1 MDNVVTTERRAELE
15 SAGLW
20 TTDTLAGKLVEH
32 ATRAPSSPAVI
43 DGTDGREVSY
53 GELLRDVRALAHY
66 LSEHGISSG
75 DTVSVQLPNR
85 YEAVVVDLAVLMV
98 GGVLNPLL
106 PNYRAK
112 ELRHILRVARSRG
125 IVTTTTYRRFDFVE
139 MVRGLRP
146 ELPELDLHVVVG
158 EVVGES
164 ADLPSTDTILRAGGG
179 EDLRPVRP
187 ANAVSE
193 IIFTSGTEAAP
204 KAVMHTEQTANFGVR
219 NAYEWLRMGADDCV
233 WMPSPVGHSTG
244 LNYGIRF
251 AVFHGLPLVLQ
262 DIWDARRAVEL
273 IARFGCTYT
282 LAATTFLADLVRASA
297 EGTADLKT
305 MRAFSCGGSPVP
317 PELVRA
323 AAARGIGVLRLYGS
337 TELLGVTWAPP
348 DVPDGKREN
357 TDGAIMPH
365 VEIEVRD
372 DAGRPVPRGTPGELV
387 ARSPSA
393 AVGFFDDPE
402 RTAATFLPGGWVRS
416 GDLVVLDTDDYMTVV
431 GRKKEIIIRGGINIA
446 PRELEDVLATM
457 PGVAAVA
464 VVGLPDERLGEIAC
478 ACVVPDDAGS
488 ATTLDDL
495 IAFLE
500 RHDIAKYKYPQRVEI
515 VPRLPMTPS
524 GKVQKHVLRAA
535 FTQESG

>member
-1 MDNVVTTERRAELE
+1 MDNVVTPERRATLE

-32 ATRAPSSPAVI
+32 ATRAPSSLAVI
-43 DGTDGREVSY
+43 DGPGGREVSY
-53 GELLRDVRALAHY
+53 GELLRDVRALAGY
-66 LSEHGISSG
+66 LSEQGVSSG
-75 DTVSVQLPNR
+75 ETVSVQLPNR
-85 YEAVVVDLAVLMV
+85 YEAVVADLAVLMV

-125 IVTTTTYRRFDFVE
+125 IVTTSTYRRFDFVE
-139 MVRGLRP
+139 MVQGLRP

-158 EVVGES
+158 ES
-164 ADLPSTDTILRAGGG
+164 AGLPSTDTILRAGGG
-179 EDLRPVRP
+179 ENLRPVRP

-204 KAVMHTEQTANFGVR
+204 KAVMHTEQTTNFAVR

-282 LAATTFLADLVRASA
+282 LAATTFLADLVRASG

-337 TELLGVTWAPP
+337 TEMLGVTWAPP
-348 DVPDGKREN
+348 DVPDGKRDN
-357 TDGAIMPH
+357 TDGAVMPH
-365 VEIEVRD
+365 VDIDVRD
-372 DAGRPVPRGTPGELV
+372 DAGRPVTRGTPGELV
-387 ARSPSA
+387 TRSPST

-446 PRELEDVLATM
+446 PREIEDVLATM

-464 VVGLPDERLGEIAC
+464 VIGLPDERLGEIAC
-478 ACVVPDDAGS
+478 ACVVPDDPGS

-495 IAFLE
+495 VAFLE

-524 GKVQKHVLRAA
+524 GKVQKHLLRAA